1 MQLTKS
7 EMADV
12 IKYFEI
18 VQETMED
25 VKRTGLAAANK
36 LQQQRELLVKA
47 KDDLEF
53 FIKEL

>member
-53 FIKEL
+53 FIKGL